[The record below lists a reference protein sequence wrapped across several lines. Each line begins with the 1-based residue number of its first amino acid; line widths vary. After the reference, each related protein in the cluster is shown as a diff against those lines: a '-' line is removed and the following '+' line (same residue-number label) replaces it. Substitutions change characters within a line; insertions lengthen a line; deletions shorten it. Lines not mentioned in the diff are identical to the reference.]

1 MNQVWLIFYIND
13 IETIACYADNDDAF
27 YAQAGRPWIATS
39 EEKAREMVSIW
50 VATDL
55 DHAQTEYLLDQELSE
70 GEGEAVPFS
79 ESEWGRVPRE
89 AVFNSSASLDAK
101 ENRHILDMLNEIFS
115 ESEMCKIE
123 WWVSR
128 EGGAINIC
136 FPHILEQ
143 DYNVVKAGEINRLAD
158 KEAKDAG

>member
-1 MNQVWLIFYIND
+1 MKIFLIYFID
-13 IETIACYADNDDAF
+13 PIENCRDWAESADAF
-27 YAQAGRPWIATS
+27 YAQARRPWIATS

-79 ESEWGRVPRE
+79 ESEWGHVPRE